1 MTEIQD
7 LKLMITDLGECVKT
21 LTSMTRNLYENQT
34 RMQSVL
40 NNLTPRISEQEKQ
53 SELLSRK
60 FHEFIINAPLKEDI
74 KEIKNLIAF
83 SKIPDD
89 TPQQVTHVYQDPHQI
104 GRPLPCQ
111 DMTYSTTDATDDN
124 VEPSSDGNHDS
135 HNEETIFLWEP
146 WGYYGDGLAYPTNEA
161 THDNNQDEGH
171 PSDGD
176 VFSENVELSSDGNHD
191 SHNEETIFTPRDRR
205 DIDSL
210 LTFKTRQE
218 DDLCR
223 RTIIFSNLSMLKPEI
238 WNKDG
243 EENNFWPNLRGR
255 LRSIGLDYILHNSQH
270 VKLYKSGSLRIT
282 YYKAYE
288 ARYMLNWLKN
298 QVTEFN
304 NLPRNRDGS
313 VGDGEIPDFALDAH
327 YKLKFSMA
335 TPQRFLRKR
344 KTLEKLAKKLK
355 KEGRIVYFDYI
366 IRGGQIYLKTQWKK
380 NKFIQTSEGLKTYSE
395 KQFTFYSTKIA
406 QQILDGSLGID
417 EREEVNRQ
425 NIMIREQ

>member
-74 KEIKNLIAF
+74 EEIKNMIA
-83 SKIPDD
+83 SSQIPDD
-89 TPQQVTHVYQDPHQI
+89 TTSQQVTHVYQDPHQI
-104 GRPLPCQ
+104 GHPLPCR
-111 DMTYSTTDATDDN
+111 DMTYSTTDATDDNVEPSSDGNHDLHNEETVFLWDPLDQYYGDDLTYSTNEATHDNNQDEGHPSDGDEFSEN

-270 VKLYKSGSLRIT
+270 VKLY
-282 YYKAYE
+282 
-288 ARYMLNWLKN
+288 
-298 QVTEFN
+298 
-304 NLPRNRDGS
+304 
-313 VGDGEIPDFALDAH
+313 
-327 YKLKFSMA
+327 
-335 TPQRFLRKR
+335 
-344 KTLEKLAKKLK
+344 
-355 KEGRIVYFDYI
+355 
-366 IRGGQIYLKTQWKK
+366 
-380 NKFIQTSEGLKTYSE
+380 
-395 KQFTFYSTKIA
+395 
-406 QQILDGSLGID
+406 
-417 EREEVNRQ
+417 
-425 NIMIREQ
+425 